1 MKLYSVFLLKHK
13 IAITLLTSLSGLDF
27 QVNEIVVD
35 KPCKPLDILGE
46 KIKHEIMEG
55 EEVKE
60 EEVRELVGDHLR
72 FVGMIMEKGYEGAY
86 RMWSRTFDKYKNMAE
101 SGEVKVK
108 KTKHLSVSDEEKE
121 MRAM

>member
-1 MKLYSVFLLKHK
+1 MKLYLVFLLKHK

-46 KIKHEIMEG
+46 KIKREIMDG

-60 EEVRELVGDHLR
+60 EEVRRELVGNKLQYL
-72 FVGMIMEKGYEGAY
+72 ML
-86 RMWSRTFDKYKNMAE
+86 
-101 SGEVKVK
+101 K
-108 KTKHLSVSDEEKE
+108 KPKSQ
-121 MRAM
+121 APN